1 MHRTRHAEEDA
12 GFLGASQIMSL
23 SDFDDEDDHRDG
35 SENLAGAVPSR
46 GEKGMRSSD
55 TIGAV
60 KLILR
65 LADGALLSCYLLALI
80 LNVVVLLLSAK
91 GGKTSAFS
99 WVLSVKSV
107 DFTRREM

>member
-1 MHRTRHAEEDA
+1 
-12 GFLGASQIMSL
+12 MSL
-23 SDFDDEDDHRDG
+23 SEFDDEDDHKDG
-35 SENLAGAVPSR
+35 SENLAGAGPSR
-46 GEKGMRSSD
+46 GEKGTMNND

-80 LNVVVLLLSAK
+80 LNVVVLLLYAK
-91 GGKTSAFS
+91 GSKTSAFS

-107 DFTRREM
+107 DFARREM